1 MKLFLDANVL
11 IDFMSERLPHYLE
24 AATIFTLAVE
34 HKCTI
39 AVSSLSMVTSNYI
52 CCDRCNMPLS
62 DWKKKVNIMKSFVEV
77 CPVDSED
84 IFLSCDSDWSD
95 YEDNVQYEVAKRYS
109 CDVIV
114 TRNPRDYIKSDIPV
128 LTPDEVIEIIDKLP
142 CKDYNS

>member
-39 AVSSLSMVTSNYI
+39 AVTSLSMVTSNYI
-52 CCDRCNMPLS
+52 CCERCNMPLA
-62 DWKKKVNIMKSFVEV
+62 DWKKKANIMKSFVEV
-77 CPVDSED
+77 CSVDSED
-84 IFLSCDSDWSD
+84 IFFSCNSDWRD
-95 YEDNVQYEVAKRYS
+95 YEDNVQYEVAKRHV

-114 TRNPRDYIKSDIPV
+114 TRNPQDFAQSDIPV
-128 LTPDEVIEIIDKLP
+128 LTPDEVIEIIDK
-142 CKDYNS
+142 

>member
-1 MKLFLDANVL
+1 MKLFLDANIP

-34 HKCTI
+34 RKCTI

-62 DWKKKVNIMKSFVEV
+62 DWKKKANIMKSFVEV

-109 CDVIV
+109 CDAIV
-114 TRNPRDYIKSDIPV
+114 TRNPRDFIKSDILV
-128 LTPDEVIEIIDKLP
+128 LTPDEVIEIIDK
-142 CKDYNS
+142 